1 MLASLPLPWLLLMAA
16 VATFVFCS
24 AMAAWIPGRRGKVVF
39 PLVSLACCLG
49 IVLVGQFQYQHW
61 SPRHMLVLYSFAWVG
76 ITIGLF
82 PSRKLM
88 RRYAEEINRG
98 VKREK
103 YPLPARYVVAAVASV
118 VVMSFLAYG
127 LTQ

>member
-1 MLASLPLPWLLLMAA
+1 
-16 VATFVFCS
+16 
-24 AMAAWIPGRRGKVVF
+24 
-39 PLVSLACCLG
+39 
-49 IVLVGQFQYQHW
+49 
-61 SPRHMLVLYSFAWVG
+61 MLVLYSFAWVG

-88 RRYAEEINRG
+88 YRYAEEISRG

-103 YPLPARYVVAAVASV
+103 YPFPARYLVAAVASV

-127 LTQ
+127 LTR

>member
-1 MLASLPLPWLLLMAA
+1 MLASLPLAWLLLMAA
-16 VATFVFCS
+16 VATFVFS
-24 AMAAWIPGRRGKVVF
+24 FAMAAWIPGRKGRVVF

-49 IVLVGQFQYQHW
+49 MVLVGQFQYQHW

-88 RRYAEEINRG
+88 YRYAEEISRG

-103 YPLPARYVVAAVASV
+103 YPFPARYLVAAVASV

-127 LTQ
+127 LTR